1 MSDQQNEKALRIAA
15 YIQNKL
21 SPEER
26 EAFKRALSEDDEL
39 RVQYVD
45 ALMNRAGT
53 ELSEQRAPES
63 TVEENVPEETVV
75 EKVAEQTIEEKVSG
89 PMVEEKVSEPI
100 VVENVAEPIVE
111 ERVPEVIVDEQGTEE
126 EVMVGQ
132 MDETKRTRGR
142 FLGSR
147 WMVIVT
153 VLLLVGAG
161 VIIFLWTKHQEF
173 WDTRVAANAVDSS
186 ANKRVSTDT
195 VVVPAAG
202 VDSTKRQVNAAV
214 VSGNTGWSDSIYA
227 QVYRPYMRGDD
238 PMEVRTYYQDYKTG
252 NYAAVLA
259 APDSVGTAVGA
270 KKLQLRNY
278 IRLYKGLADLATG
291 NGQEAVAEFG
301 NVVLRTNPGD
311 DLYETARWYL
321 ALAWLRRGDLDPADA
336 RSKATALAR
345 DISNGYSRY
354 REPARKLMRD
364 IAVIR

>member
-53 ELSEQRAPES
+53 DRSEQRAPES
-63 TVEENVPEETVV
+63 TVEENVPESTVG
-75 EKVAEQTIEEKVSG
+75 EKVPEAT
-89 PMVEEKVSEPI
+89 VEENVSEHM
-100 VVENVAEPIVE
+100 VVENVAEPVVE
-111 ERVPEVIVDEQGTEE
+111 ERVPETIVEDQGPGED
-126 EVMVGQ
+126 VMVGQ
-132 MDETKRTRGR
+132 MDETKRTGGR

-153 VLLLVGAG
+153 LLLLIGAG
-161 VIIFLWTKHQEF
+161 VVIYLWTKHQEF
-173 WDTRVAANAVDSS
+173 WDTKVAANAADSS
-186 ANKRVSTDT
+186 ANKMGKTDT
-195 VVVPAAG
+195 VAAPAAG
-202 VDSTKRQVNAAV
+202 VDSTKSSANATV
-214 VSGNTGWSDSIYA
+214 VSGNTGWSDSLYA

-238 PMEVRTYYQDYKTG
+238 PMEVRTYYQDYKAG

-259 APDSVGTAVGA
+259 APDSVGAAVGA

-278 IRLYKGLADLATG
+278 IRLYKGLANLATG
-291 NGQEAVAEFG
+291 NGQEAVAELG

-321 ALAWLRRGDLDPADA
+321 AVAWLRRGDVDPSEA

-345 DISNGYSRY
+345 DISSGYSRY
-354 REPARKLMRD
+354 REPAKKLMRSL
-364 IAVIR
+364 RGS